1 MDGAVEE
8 LTNSLYLTCWGLT
21 PYHNPMRKAELVE
34 KALARLSPQE
44 TACAL
49 CPRDCRVDR
58 TRGSEGVCRGGS
70 QASVS
75 HALLHFGEEPVI
87 SGKAGS
93 GTVFFAGCNLK
104 CLFCQNYQLSWLDEG
119 TPVTDAALADMML
132 GLQARGARNINLV
145 SPSHVVLPVLRALH
159 LALEGGLEVPLVWN
173 SNGYDS
179 LEVVRALEGIVD
191 VYLPD
196 LKYVSPELS
205 RKYSAAP
212 DYFARAS
219 EAVKEMSLQQP
230 ALDLGPDG
238 TARRG
243 LVVRHLV
250 LPGAVEDTLAVL
262 DWIGKNLSPYT
273 GLSLMSQYHP
283 CYRAP
288 EEIRRG
294 VTAEEYGQAAA
305 AALALG
311 LDRLFLQPE
320 PFEAD
325 EHLVP
330 DFRKDEPFRWK

>member
-1 MDGAVEE
+1 MEAVE
-8 LTNSLYLTCWGLT
+8 
-21 PYHNPMRKAELVE
+21 R
-34 KALARLSPQE
+34 ALERLAPRE
-44 TACAL
+44 TACTL

-58 TRGSEGVCRGGS
+58 TAGAEGVCRSGR
-70 QASVS
+70 QAKVS

-119 TPVTDAALADMML
+119 TPVTDAGLADMML

-145 SPSHVVLPVLRALH
+145 SPGHVVLPVLRALRI
-159 LALEGGLEVPLVWN
+159 ALESGLAVPLVWN
-173 SNGYDS
+173 SNGYDA
-179 LEVVRALEGIVD
+179 LEVVQALEGVVD

-230 ALDLGPDG
+230 VLDLGPDG

-243 LVVRHLV
+243 LVVRHLL

-262 DWIGKNLSPYT
+262 DWIGRNLSPYT

-283 CYRAP
+283 CHRAP
-288 EEIRRG
+288 EEIRRS
-294 VTAEEYGQAAA
+294 VTAEEYGRAAE

-311 LDRLFLQPE
+311 LDHLFLQPE

-330 DFRKDEPFRWK
+330 DFRKDEPFGWK